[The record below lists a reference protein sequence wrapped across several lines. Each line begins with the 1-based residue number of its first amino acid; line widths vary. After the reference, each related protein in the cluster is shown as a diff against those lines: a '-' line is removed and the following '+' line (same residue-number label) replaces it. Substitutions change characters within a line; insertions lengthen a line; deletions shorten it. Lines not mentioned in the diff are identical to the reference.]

1 MIKGDAVMGV
11 SRRGFI
17 GGLGAAVAV
26 PRLFAK
32 APGDYD
38 PDLTVL
44 LSDLHVNGTEDSHQ
58 LGRLERAVGEILALN
73 PLPARA
79 VVFGDIACMYGR
91 KEDYA
96 RAAPALKRLEDAGIS
111 VTLGVGNHDRRSTF
125 FEKYPSYAAR
135 TKVPGR
141 VVSVCNAGAVDFL
154 MLDGLQGADD
164 RAQNDMGPITG
175 QLDKN
180 QQDWLLAAL
189 PAWKKPV
196 FVCSH
201 FPVGDLS
208 VGGKPLAHLLAR
220 TPSVAGYIHG
230 HDHRWY
236 TREVR
241 EAWRKTAP
249 KRSLCLPSTG
259 AWGDIGYALL
269 RTSEGRAVASL
280 VQREFFYPKPPKP
293 GAPVELL
300 WKTIV
305 QANQNKTCT
314 FTWRLEK

>member
-1 MIKGDAVMGV
+1 MGV
-11 SRRGFI
+11 SRRRF
-17 GGLGAAVAV
+17 LGCFGSAVAV

-32 APGDYD
+32 APGDFD
-38 PDLTVL
+38 ADLTVL
-44 LSDLHVNGTEDSHQ
+44 LSDLHVNGISNSHQ

-96 RAAPALKRLEDAGIS
+96 RAAAPLKRLKDAGVS

-125 FEKYPSYAAR
+125 LEAYPSYATN

-141 VVSVCNAGAVDFL
+141 IVSVCDAGAVDFI
-154 MLDGLQGADD
+154 MLDGLQGTDD
-164 RAQNDMGPITG
+164 RALNDSGPNNG
-175 QLDKN
+175 QLDKD
-180 QQDWLLAAL
+180 QQDWLASAL

-208 VGGKPLAHLLAR
+208 VGGKPLAYLLVR
-220 TPSVAGYIHG
+220 TPSVVGYIHG

-241 EAWRKTAP
+241 EAWSKAAP

-269 RTSEGRAVASL
+269 RTSKGRAVASL

-293 GAPVELL
+293 DAPVLRL
-300 WKTIV
+300 WNAIV
-305 QANQNKTCT
+305 EANRSQSCA
-314 FTWRLEK
+314 FTWTT

>member
-1 MIKGDAVMGV
+1 MSV
-11 SRRGFI
+11 SRRSFLGC
-17 GGLGAAVAV
+17 LGAAAAA

-44 LSDLHVNGTEDSHQ
+44 LSDLHVNGASDSHQ
-58 LGRLERAVGEILALN
+58 LGRLERAVGEILALT

-91 KEDYA
+91 TEDYA
-96 RAAPALKRLEDAGIS
+96 RAAKALKRLEDAGIP
-111 VTLGVGNHDRRSTF
+111 VTLGVGNHDRRAAF
-125 FEKYPSYAAR
+125 LDAYPDYATR

-141 VVSVCNAGAVDFL
+141 VVTVCDAGAVDFL
-154 MLDGLQGADD
+154 MLDGLLGADD
-164 RAQNDMGPITG
+164 RAPNDMGPLAG
-175 QLDKN
+175 RLDRD

-208 VGGKPLAHLLAR
+208 AGGRPLVNLLAR
-220 TPSVAGYIHG
+220 TPSVVGYIHG

-241 EAWRKTAP
+241 EAWRKAAP

-269 RTSEGRAVASL
+269 RTSTGRAVASL

-293 GAPVELL
+293 GAPVERI
-300 WKTIV
+300 WKSIV
-305 QANQNKTCT
+305 EANHNQTCA
-314 FTWRLEK
+314 FTW